1 MSKKIIV
8 QLAKPERYYSR
19 CYHDFMDCKL
29 LNGEEKIIFLALKR
43 FLDVKLDNGNVYP
56 TIESI
61 QEITNWGNQKV
72 VKYIKSLVK
81 KGIVKKVRQG
91 LSKPNIYTLTDYPIM
106 WTCDNLKD
114 MAIIIDNQGVKPLTP
129 AEHIAE
135 LEKMGYKIE
144 IKEKEP
150 GTTAP
155 TKATVE
161 PSTQLNKSNQFNN
174 TLELG
179 ISQVKT
185 ALERF
190 PMHQIQE
197 FFGYDAMKHDY
208 PHLSQDIT
216 AAMGILHDT
225 LNTNKPTIRING
237 EDKPALVV
245 TSKLMRLDKGS
256 IVYAIGRYLKQTN
269 KIKNPKSYMLT
280 LLYNAPE
287 QYTLDITNQVQHD
300 MYNKTD
306 T

>member
-1 MSKKIIV
+1 MSKEIIV

-155 TKATVE
+155 TKVTVE
-161 PSTQLNKSNQFNN
+161 PSTQQSNIFNQSNN
-174 TLELG
+174 TTFFSK
-179 ISQVKT
+179 SQS
-185 ALERF
+185 LERYTLD
-190 PMHQIQE
+190 QIKE
-197 FFGYDAMKHDY
+197 IFEYDALIHDY
-208 PHLSQDIT
+208 SYFSQEIN
-216 AAMGILHDT
+216 AVMELLHDI
-225 LNTNKPTIRING
+225 LNTTKGTIRINK
-237 EDKPALVV
+237 EDKPAMTVIG
-245 TSKLMRLDKGS
+245 KLMKLGKES
-256 IVYAIGRYLKQTN
+256 IAYSIKKFQEQTDR
-269 KIKNPKSYMLT
+269 IKNPRSYMLAI
-280 LLYNAPE
+280 LYNAPE
-287 QYTLDITNQVQHD
+287 QYIFDVTNQVQYD
-300 MYNKTD
+300 MHN
-306 T
+306 

>member
-1 MSKKIIV
+1 MSKEIIV

-155 TKATVE
+155 TKVTVE
-161 PSTQLNKSNQFNN
+161 PSTQQSNIFNQSNN
-174 TLELG
+174 TTFFSK
-179 ISQVKT
+179 SQS
-185 ALERF
+185 LERYTLD
-190 PMHQIQE
+190 QIKE
-197 FFGYDAMKHDY
+197 IFEYDALIHDY
-208 PHLSQDIT
+208 SYFSQEIN
-216 AAMGILHDT
+216 AVIELLHDI
-225 LNTNKPTIRING
+225 LNTTKGTIRINK
-237 EDKPALVV
+237 EDKPAMTVIG
-245 TSKLMRLDKGS
+245 KLMKLGKES
-256 IVYAIGRYLKQTN
+256 IAYSIKKFQEQTDR
-269 KIKNPKSYMLT
+269 IKNPRSYMLAI
-280 LLYNAPE
+280 LYNAPE
-287 QYTLDITNQVQHD
+287 QYILDVTNQVQYD
-300 MYNKTD
+300 MHN
-306 T
+306 